1 MITFTKEQLTSEYL
15 LCNKK
20 RVCLV
25 MSTSNFKKYIK
36 MSRIGQNF
44 TVNRQGKIEL
54 FKALCEWNRAR
65 IDFISKK
72 HASGF
77 DYEGAIL
84 DQQEMRDYN

>member
-1 MITFTKEQLTSEYL
+1 
-15 LCNKK
+15 
-20 RVCLV
+20 
-25 MSTSNFKKYIK
+25 